1 MADNQ
6 DLIEYFNNLPE
17 QAKTGPASE
26 QTLQALL
33 DHFTGRSSSAGAN
46 KDKKIQ
52 QDLNKAKKE
61 EKEEIKTINQQL
73 RKWETS
79 LFESERGMYSLYV
92 GTKMFGSQ
100 LMTGRA
106 SIESFGDTLV
116 EMADQTGNKFLFGL
130 AKSFQ
135 VLTRIVDQQI
145 DNFKQLSEVGVQ
157 FSDGLFTTRELA
169 LRAGVSLDV
178 FTQNLGKSSS
188 TFALLGGSVRAGTER
203 FTEISRL
210 LQTEFRSQA
219 NALGLT
225 FEETT
230 DYLTD
235 YLEIQTAQGKAQT
248 MTDRQ
253 LNQGAQEFIVQLD
266 QLAAITG
273 KQRKQLADQLKS
285 EMQETRIK
293 AAVQAVEASGAKNIQ
308 GIVMAMS
315 TLPASMQEG
324 FKVLIGTAGVPI
336 GDMAESLVRLNP
348 NLMEFFR
355 RVANGQGTVAEF
367 EAMVRQTA
375 NRSQALGSSFQA
387 QGRLLST
394 LGINTLEANVQMF
407 NQTKFGLERN
417 KVEQQQSEAMKA
429 MSNQILG
436 FKDSLKDI
444 QNFII
449 TALMPALKVLGF
461 VLGGIAKIVSGLT
474 SSLINS
480 ENAVVSFIG
489 SLGAAVLALGALKV
503 AAGALRLAFSG
514 IGGIMSKFMPTLGG
528 GGATKAVV
536 ASSALGKAGP
546 AVAKGGL
553 FAGLGLGALLGLGGA
568 GAGLGIA
575 AIGKGLQT
583 FNNVDGKNLSEVADA
598 TKKMVMAMVSGVANG
613 GDLAQGVSGLRTY
626 AKSMSQALDDL
637 DKDKLSLYTT
647 KLEELAG
654 AFREVNTSMSGAI
667 TSSGRTNKDKLDAIS
682 TILQEIKLVMEDVAN
697 SNKNISRK
705 TTNSNVYNT

>member
-6 DLIEYFNNLPE
+6 DLIEYFEGLPNTE
-17 QAKTGPASE
+17 KQGPASE
-26 QTLQALL
+26 ATLRALL
-33 DHFTGRSSSAGAN
+33 DAFTGKSSKDN

-52 QDLNKAKKE
+52 QDVNKAKKE
-61 EKEEIKTINQQL
+61 EKEEIKTITQRL
-73 RKWETS
+73 RKWEAQ
-79 LFESERGMYSLYV
+79 LFESERGMYSAYI
-92 GTKMFGSQ
+92 GAKMFGTQ

-178 FTQNLGKSSS
+178 FTQNLGKSAN

-235 YLEIQTAQGKAQT
+235 YLEIQTRQGKAQT

-253 LNQGAQEFIVQLD
+253 LNMGAQEFIVQLD

-273 KQRKQLADQLKS
+273 KQRKQLADQLKADI
-285 EMQETRIK
+285 QDTKIK
-293 AAVQAVEASGAKNIQ
+293 AALQAVEASGAKNIQ
-308 GIVMAMS
+308 NIVMAMS
-315 TLPASMQEG
+315 SLPPSMQEG

-367 EAMVRQTA
+367 EAIVRQTA
-375 NRSQALGSSFQA
+375 NRSQALGSSFQS

-407 NQTKFGLERN
+407 DQTKFGLQRN
-417 KVEQQQSEAMKA
+417 KVEKQQTEAMKA
-429 MSNQILG
+429 MSNQIVG

-444 QNFII
+444 QNFLI

-461 VLGGIAKIVSGLT
+461 VLGGIAKLVSGLT
-474 SSLINS
+474 AGLINS
-480 ENAVVSFIG
+480 ENAVVSFVG

-514 IGGIMSKFMPTLGG
+514 VGGIMSKFMPTLGG

-536 ASSALGKAGP
+536 GASALSKAGP
-546 AVAKGGL
+546 AVAKGGA
-553 FAGLGLGALLGLGGA
+553 FAGLGIGALLGLSGA

>member
-6 DLIEYFNNLPE
+6 DLIDYFDNLPAQE
-17 QAKTGPASE
+17 KTGPASE
-26 QTLQALL
+26 QTLKALL

-61 EKEEIKTINQQL
+61 EKEEIKTITQRL

-79 LFESERGMYSLYV
+79 LFENERGLYSAYI
-92 GTKMFGSQ
+92 GAKMFGSQ

-266 QLAAITG
+266 QLASITG

-367 EAMVRQTA
+367 EAIVRQTA
-375 NRSQALGSSFQA
+375 NRSQSLGSSFQA

>member
-6 DLIEYFNNLPE
+6 DLIEYFEGLPNTE
-17 QAKTGPASE
+17 KQGPASE
-26 QTLQALL
+26 ATLRALL
-33 DHFTGRSSSAGAN
+33 DAFTGKSSKDN

-52 QDLNKAKKE
+52 QDVNKAKKE
-61 EKEEIKTINQQL
+61 EKEEIKTITQRL
-73 RKWETS
+73 RKWEAQ
-79 LFESERGMYSLYV
+79 LFESERGMYSAYI
-92 GTKMFGSQ
+92 GAKMFGTQ

-178 FTQNLGKSSS
+178 FTQNLGKSAN

-235 YLEIQTAQGKAQT
+235 YLEIQTRQGKAQT

-253 LNQGAQEFIVQLD
+253 LNMGAQEFIVQLD

-273 KQRKQLADQLKS
+273 KQRKQLADQLKADI
-285 EMQETRIK
+285 QDTKIK
-293 AAVQAVEASGAKNIQ
+293 AALQAVEASGAKNIQ
-308 GIVMAMS
+308 NIVMAMS
-315 TLPASMQEG
+315 SLPPSMQEG

-367 EAMVRQTA
+367 EAIVRQTA
-375 NRSQALGSSFQA
+375 NRSQALGSSFQS

-407 NQTKFGLERN
+407 DQTKFGLQRN
-417 KVEQQQSEAMKA
+417 KVEKQQTEAMKA
-429 MSNQILG
+429 MSNQIIG
-436 FKDSLKDI
+436 FKESLKDI
-444 QNFII
+444 QNFLI

-461 VLGGIAKIVSGLT
+461 VLGGIAKAVSGLT
-474 SSLINS
+474 SGLINS
-480 ENAVVSFIG
+480 ENAVVSFVG

-514 IGGIMSKFMPTLGG
+514 VGGIMSKFMPTLGG

-536 ASSALGKAGP
+536 GASALSKAGP
-546 AVAKGGL
+546 AVAKGGA
-553 FAGLGLGALLGLGGA
+553 FAGLGIGALLGLSGA

-682 TILQEIKLVMEDVAN
+682 TILQEIKVVMEDVAN